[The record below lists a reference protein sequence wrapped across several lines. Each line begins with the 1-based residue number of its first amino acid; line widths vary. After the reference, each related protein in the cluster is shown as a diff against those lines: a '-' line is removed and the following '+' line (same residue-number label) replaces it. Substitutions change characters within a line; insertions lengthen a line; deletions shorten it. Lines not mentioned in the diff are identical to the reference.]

1 MLTRIIFVYV
11 LLVLSLQYVNSQKFV
26 LNGYINDQKSGEAII
41 GANVFI
47 KSLNSGTSTNKFG
60 YFTLTFSKN
69 EKIQLLISYIGYE
82 TKTFDIKLTGDTI
95 INIGMLPSNKML
107 KEVTVVGE
115 RKLEEKAEIGK
126 MNIPMST
133 LRTLP
138 SITGEPDILKAFQ
151 LLPGVQMGS
160 ESNNGLFVRGGS
172 PDQNLILLDDV
183 TLYNVSHLGGFFS
196 VFDPSMVKSVD
207 LYKGGFPARYGGRI
221 SSVLDVRSKD
231 GNLYEHKGEVGIG
244 LISSKIFLEGPLKKG
259 ESSYAFSYRNCNF
272 GIYSYLYNKTQGID
286 YKQGYYFNDIN
297 FKTNLKMSAHDR
309 LFMSFY
315 AGDDNVYY
323 KEKDTEL
330 EKYNIK
336 YSGESQLKWGNTA
349 GSVRWLH
356 VFDNGIFNN
365 TTCSYTNYHY
375 INHTLEDVEYL
386 SDKTSFNQDLKISSG
401 TNDLQL
407 RNDAEIPLDKLK
419 IRFGLVLSAHSYN
432 PGTVL
437 YTSNSVQENSDSTIR
452 NKLLHAVDAYGYV
465 EFDYKL
471 TENLTT
477 NTGFRTGIYRVLNT
491 NFPVF
496 EPRTVINWQF
506 LPAFSI
512 KGAYSKMSQT
522 IHLLTNSNGGLPT
535 DIWIPSTKTIKPQTS
550 DQFSIGMA
558 HTTKTNYEF
567 IVEIYQKS
575 VHNLIEYKQGVLLFT
590 DTKNWDTKVETGGKG
605 KIKGVELLVRKKTG
619 LLTGWLGY
627 TLSSNIRQ
635 FANLN
640 NGKVFPY
647 TYDQTHNISVVANY
661 EISDKLTLSAN
672 WVYHTG
678 NCLTLPSAKY
688 QTYNNEF
695 FNSEKYK
702 TVEIYSERNGYRLP
716 DYHRL
721 DIGINRTKQMKK
733 GVRNWSINIYNAYN
747 RQNAYYVFYKNDDKG
762 NIKLYQRSFFPIIL
776 NAGYSYVW

>member
-1 MLTRIIFVYV
+1 
-11 LLVLSLQYVNSQKFV
+11 
-26 LNGYINDQKSGEAII
+26 
-41 GANVFI
+41 
-47 KSLNSGTSTNKFG
+47 
-60 YFTLTFSKN
+60 
-69 EKIQLLISYIGYE
+69 
-82 TKTFDIKLTGDTI
+82 
-95 INIGMLPSNKML
+95 
-107 KEVTVVGE
+107 
-115 RKLEEKAEIGK
+115 
-126 MNIPMST
+126 
-133 LRTLP
+133 
-138 SITGEPDILKAFQ
+138 
-151 LLPGVQMGS
+151 
-160 ESNNGLFVRGGS
+160 
-172 PDQNLILLDDV
+172 
-183 TLYNVSHLGGFFS
+183 
-196 VFDPSMVKSVD
+196 
-207 LYKGGFPARYGGRI
+207 
-221 SSVLDVRSKD
+221 
-231 GNLYEHKGEVGIG
+231 
-244 LISSKIFLEGPLKKG
+244 
-259 ESSYAFSYRNCNF
+259 
-272 GIYSYLYNKTQGID
+272 
-286 YKQGYYFNDIN
+286 
-297 FKTNLKMSAHDR
+297 
-309 LFMSFY
+309 
-315 AGDDNVYY
+315 
-323 KEKDTEL
+323 
-330 EKYNIK
+330 
-336 YSGESQLKWGNTA
+336 
-349 GSVRWLH
+349 
-356 VFDNGIFNN
+356 
-365 TTCSYTNYHY
+365 
-375 INHTLEDVEYL
+375 L